1 MKEQLMVLAASF
13 LAGAMIMI
21 LHELPK
27 AMIYQYNEKKHNLPH
42 KNVFALHHYIDPIGL
57 IFCMV
62 MKVGFSKPYLYRIK
76 EKKMN
81 MVLGMAG
88 YLSLLIQ
95 FFISTAVLRFYFH
108 MDHTFTIAGSHTFFY
123 EFLVYFTCAYAILS
137 MGMLITN
144 LFPYMASDMG
154 LVIAATSPLKFFTV
168 IRADYLI
175 KMVWLFTVLLG
186 IIRSMS
192 GAILGLFLA

>member
-13 LAGAMIMI
+13 IAGAIIMI

-27 AMIYQYNEKKHNLPH
+27 AMIYQYNEKKHNLPY
-42 KNVFALHHYIDPIGL
+42 KNVFSLYHYIDPIGL
-57 IFCMV
+57 IFCV
-62 MKVGFSKPYLYRIK
+62 VTKAGFSKPYLYRIK

-81 MVLGMAG
+81 MILGIAG
-88 YLSLLIQ
+88 YLSLLVQ
-95 FFISTAVLRFYFH
+95 FLASTAVLRFCFH
-108 MDHTFTIAGSHTFFY
+108 MDYTFVIVGSHSFLY
-123 EFLVYFTCAYAILS
+123 EFMVYFTCAYALIS

-186 IIRSMS
+186 IIRSIS
-192 GAILGLFLA
+192 GAVLGLFL